1 MVEVCRAPLITL
13 SASCDV
19 FQVVHDR
26 VAPSVYSWLQTSV
39 SQGVPT
45 VDVYVIPSS
54 SCCDVA
60 TDHRLLFNL
69 VSQYRRHE
77 AAAQSARSVKVA
89 TGPRLAAVLQ
99 LLNAPDIVQRIL
111 DAERDPASPQAKELF
126 SVLLPVLTTTG
137 AAVPFSAAARKQC
150 LGKIMSMVG
159 DRVSMWRPATCRAIA
174 APCSYHAPCSLPLL
188 LEPSALVSSLS
199 HVLLGSTSWPSLVFC
214 DRGSTGCRLGIVGSS

>member
-1 MVEVCRAPLITL
+1 MTGWPHLFILGSKLPSHKGCPPLT
-13 SASCDV
+13 
-19 FQVVHDR
+19 F
-26 VAPSVYSWLQTSV
+26 TSYLLRHAAT
-39 SQGVPT
+39 SF
-45 VDVYVIPSS
+45 
-54 SCCDVA
+54 A
-60 TDHRLLFNL
+60 TDHRLLFKL